1 MNRITYITLHGAR
14 RPLNFSVRAAM
25 EVTERFGGVEQLFSR
40 IGAGAEQDAGD
51 AGRLYQETVWLLAL
65 LLREG
70 AAYDRLFGNDAPAP
84 LTEEALSVL
93 LGVPEVAA
101 CRVCVL
107 NAVLKGMEA
116 TVEVEPDRKNVEAT
130 QSGQA
135 LRGSTTMDEDSASPA

>member
-25 EVTERFGGVEQLFSR
+25 EVTERFGGVEQLFSV
-40 IGAGAEQDAGD
+40 IGAEQDAGD
-51 AGRLYQETVWLLAL
+51 VGRLYRDTVWLLAL

-84 LTEEALSVL
+84 LTEEELSVL
-93 LGVPEVAA
+93 LGVPEVAV

-130 QSGQA
+130 QSSPA